1 MKKEERKNKE
11 RSALYPWIPWIDNK
25 RQRHPPFTFVLFFF
39 YFLFAAFTHLQL
51 VFYFPM
57 IASASHRRRQSALV
71 YSTSKLDGSLSPNNR
86 LGPDHGSTSLI
97 NSPSSPS
104 ISQHHNQ
111 TLQPPTTPRYNSNNN
126 ISNSNNNDEAT
137 SRNSLGIWTGSKSAA
152 STPNLVGNVGRSPT
166 ANFSSS
172 SITVG
177 SNNSMMPTQA
187 QVQAGADS
195 GASMDSQTS
204 PSFQQRRK
212 RSESTGGFK
221 VSVLFLYNDEHTMSK
236 AH

>member
-1 MKKEERKNKE
+1 MNKKIKSD
-11 RSALYPWIPWIDNK
+11 RS
-25 RQRHPPFTFVLFFF
+25 VLFPLMENKTSKASSFHLSFF
-39 YFLFAAFTHLQL
+39 FFFLPPLLTHNP
-51 VFYFPM
+51 FSYFPI

-71 YSTSKLDGSLSPNNR
+71 YSASKFDGSLSPNNR

-97 NSPSSPS
+97 NSPTSPS

-126 ISNSNNNDEAT
+126 NNDEDINRK
-137 SRNSLGIWTGSKSAA
+137 SFGIWNGSKSAA
-152 STPNLVGNVGRSPT
+152 STPNLVGNLGRSP
-166 ANFSSS
+166 AADFSSS

-177 SNNSMMPTQA
+177 SNNSTMHTQA
-187 QVQAGADS
+187 QIQAGADS

-221 VSVLFLYNDEHTMSK
+221 VSVLFRYNDEHNE
-236 AH
+236 